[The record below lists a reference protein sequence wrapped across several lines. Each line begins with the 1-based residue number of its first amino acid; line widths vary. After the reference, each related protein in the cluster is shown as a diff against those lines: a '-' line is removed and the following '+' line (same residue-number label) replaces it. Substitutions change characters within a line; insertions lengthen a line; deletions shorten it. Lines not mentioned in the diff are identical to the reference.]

1 MLVEKIK
8 SKINLNENKKN
19 VAKISFGT
27 LGGQAISFIT
37 LPILTRMYGAS
48 VIGTWTLFNSIALII
63 NSFSDLSITKSGPES
78 VNCNEEFTYR
88 IIVKN
93 SGDLPESGLS
103 IVDMLP
109 NNFKIADKGIVV
121 MRNSK
126 ILSENIDYKLTISCD
141 EITIGGTND
150 KPLEIGGNQV
160 ITVDITGLV
169 RCIR

>member
-1 MLVEKIK
+1 
-8 SKINLNENKKN
+8 
-19 VAKISFGT
+19 
-27 LGGQAISFIT
+27 
-37 LPILTRMYGAS
+37 
-48 VIGTWTLFNSIALII
+48 
-63 NSFSDLSITKSGPES
+63 
-78 VNCNEEFTYR
+78 
-88 IIVKN
+88 
-93 SGDLPESGLS
+93 
-103 IVDMLP
+103 
-109 NNFKIADKGIVV
+109 